1 MSSVID
7 FLEKMGKDAKLLH
20 APQNELS
27 LAMEQAHIE
36 APLLSAILDGD
47 AAKLRALLNQG
58 SMNQRPMHVVQL
70 PVHEDDDDERKDDD
84 KEPPQE
90 SGRTESR
97 PALHVVAPPA

>member
-7 FLEKMGKDAKLLH
+7 FLEKMGKDAKLHH

-27 LAMEQAHIE
+27 LAMEEAHIE

-47 AAKLRALLNQG
+47 ASKLRALLKQG
-58 SMNQRPMHVVQL
+58 AMNQRPMHVVQI
-70 PVHEDDDDERKDDD
+70 PVHEQDDDERKDDD

-90 SGRTESR
+90 SRRTGSK
-97 PALHVVAPPA
+97 PALHVVAPQA